1 MIAIVDYGF
10 GNVRSLSNALDFLG
24 ADTEIT
30 RDPEVFDAA
39 DRIVLPGVGA
49 FGDAIKA
56 IRDLG
61 LEPALN
67 RNALQTRKPMFGIC
81 LGMQLFAKSS
91 TEHGGHQGLG
101 WIDAVVDRIRPN
113 DPEVKV
119 PQVGWNTL
127 EIRNSGWLFDGL
139 PAKQNDV
146 YFVHS
151 YHMLCADPADLAAVT
166 NHGGPV
172 TAAISRGNLT
182 ATQFH
187 PEKSQDNGLRIL
199 QNWLEHDFDA

>member
-10 GNVRSLSNALDFLG
+10 GNVRSLLNALAFLG
-24 ADTEIT
+24 AVAEIT
-30 RDPEVFDAA
+30 RNPRDFDAA

-49 FGDAIKA
+49 FGDAIAA

-61 LEPALN
+61 LDRSLN
-67 RNALQTRKPMFGIC
+67 RHALETRKPMFGIC

-91 TEHGGHQGLG
+91 TEHGGHNGLG
-101 WIDAVVDRIRPN
+101 WIDAHVNRICPN
-113 DPEVKV
+113 DRAIKV

-127 EIRNSGWLFDGL
+127 QIKGAEWLFSGL

-151 YHMLCADPADLAAVT
+151 YHMNCNNPADLVATT

-199 QNWLEHDFDA
+199 QNWLERDFDA

>member
-10 GNVRSLSNALDFLG
+10 GNVRSLWNALDFLG
-24 ADTEIT
+24 AEAEIT
-30 RDPEVFDAA
+30 RDVDDFEEAE
-39 DRIVLPGVGA
+39 RIVLPGVGA
-49 FGDAIKA
+49 FGDAITA

-61 LEPALN
+61 LEAPLTRQALEVK
-67 RNALQTRKPMFGIC
+67 KPMFGIC

-91 TEHGGHQGLG
+91 SEHGGHEGLG
-101 WIDAVVDRIRPN
+101 WIDAEVDEIRPN
-113 DPEVKV
+113 DPEIKV
-119 PQVGWNTL
+119 PQVGWNEL
-127 EIRNSGWLFDGL
+127 QIKGAEWLFEGL
-139 PAKQNDV
+139 PAKKNDV

-151 YHMLCADPADLAAVT
+151 FHMLCNDQNDLAAT
-166 NHGGPV
+166 TFHGGPV

-199 QNWLEHDFDA
+199 QNWLERDFDA